1 MRGRSTGAAR
11 ALSSKIVEV
20 RAAHVVT
27 RLNVG
32 GIARYLE
39 GARGAVDVLLRGAV
53 EGEERE
59 ARWQGP
65 QAFLPALRRSID
77 PLRDGRA
84 LRDLVRR
91 LGRLRPDVVHTHAS
105 KAGVLGRLAA
115 RRLGIPCV
123 HTFHGHVLDGYFTTA
138 VARVFL
144 AIERFLAR
152 GGLVTATGPATASDL
167 ERRLGVPVTVLPP
180 GIELPPPAPGARE
193 RWRASLGNPERIAL
207 LVGRP
212 AAVKDHAR
220 FVAAARGAGF
230 LPVVAGA
237 RHVPGALALGHV
249 ERMQDLYDAADA
261 VVLAS
266 RREGTPFALLEAA
279 WCGRPVV
286 ATPVGDVP
294 WVVGDGGIVTDDLE
308 GGLARLRDPGLRAA
322 LGSVAAERVRR
333 LFPASAVAPR
343 LRALYSLLPPS
354 PLSIPLP

>member
-1 MRGRSTGAAR
+1 MRAVH
-11 ALSSKIVEV
+11 I
-20 RAAHVVT
+20 VT

-39 GARGAVDVLLRGAV
+39 GARGAVDLLLRGRA

-59 ARWQGP
+59 ARWEGP
-65 QAFLPALRRSID
+65 QMVVPALRRSLD

-84 LRDLVRR
+84 LLELVRR
-91 LGRLRPDVVHTHAS
+91 LGTLQPDVLHTHAS
-105 KAGVLGRLAA
+105 KAGALGRLAA
-115 RRLGIPCV
+115 RHVGIPWV
-123 HTFHGHVLDGYFTTA
+123 HTFHGHVLDGYFPSPLSRA
-138 VARVFL
+138 L
-144 AIERFLAR
+144 ASIERWLAR
-152 GGLVTATGPATASDL
+152 GGVVTATGPATARDL
-167 ERRLGVPVTVLPP
+167 EGRLGVHVTVLPP
-180 GIELPPPAPGARE
+180 GIRMPPPSPGARE

-212 AAVKDHAR
+212 AAVKDHGR
-220 FVAAARGAGF
+220 FVAAARGAGY

-237 RHVPGALALGHV
+237 RRVPGALPLPHV
-249 ERMQDLYDAADA
+249 ERMENLYDAVDV

-294 WVVGDGGIVTDDLE
+294 WVVGEGGIVTEDLQ
-308 GGLARLRDPGLRAA
+308 GGLARLRDPLLRAA
-322 LGSVAAERVRR
+322 LGSAAAERVRR

-343 LRALYSLLPPS
+343 LRALYAA
-354 PLSIPLP
+354 LS